1 MNNKQRH
8 QVLFNT
14 DTNIIGGVPDYSAV
28 IKFVLDELG
37 PSQNTDFVFRTQNAS
52 QRFVNAIKRLLIE
65 FKNDAHKKIFIDA
78 ISNDTLRLEQ
88 KYLMLFWQFNI
99 NNPLFNR
106 LTEDY
111 YMKCL
116 FAGRSSLSSEEVTSL
131 LYELRRENP
140 DELQWSEATLKL
152 TASKYLTVLKKL
164 GLAEGTQNKSICYPV
179 VGDEIF
185 VYFVKLALA
194 VYPEQPT
201 EANPLFKLSFL
212 DTESLIKR
220 LKTIK
225 FTSIWTL
232 KQLGNNIQIEL
243 A

>member
-1 MNNKQRH
+1 MDNQPAHK
-8 QVLFNT
+8 VIFDT
-14 DTNIIGGVPDYSAV
+14 DTNVIGSVPDYAAV
-28 IKFVLDELG
+28 IKFVLDELN
-37 PSQNTDFVFRTQNAS
+37 SVQNSDFVFRTQNS
-52 QRFVNAIKRLLIE
+52 SKRFVKAIRRLLLE
-65 FKNDAHKKIFIDA
+65 FKNEEHKKIFKEALSDD
-78 ISNDTLRLEQ
+78 SLRLEQ

-99 NNPLFNR
+99 NNQLFHR

-111 YMKCL
+111 FLKCL
-116 FAGRSSLSSEEVTSL
+116 FAGRSSLSAEEATSL

-152 TASKYLTVLKKL
+152 TASKYLTSLKKL
-164 GLAEGTQNKSICYPV
+164 GLAEGTQHKSIRYPV

-185 VYFVKLALA
+185 VYLVKLALA

-201 EANPLFKLSFL
+201 ETNPLFKLSFL
-212 DTESLIKR
+212 DTASLIKR

-225 FTSIWTL
+225 FTTIWTL

-243 A
+243 I

>member
-1 MNNKQRH
+1 M
-8 QVLFNT
+8 FNT

-37 PSQNTDFVFRTQNAS
+37 SVENSDFVFRTHNAS
-52 QRFVNAIKRLLIE
+52 QRFVNAIKRLLLE
-65 FKNDAHKKIFIDA
+65 FKNDEHKKIFTEALSDD
-78 ISNDTLRLEQ
+78 NLRLEQ
-88 KYLMLFWQFNI
+88 KYLMLFWQFNV

-116 FAGRSSLSSEEVTSL
+116 FAGRSSLSSDEVKSL

-164 GLAEGTQNKSICYPV
+164 GLAEGGQHKSIRYAV

-185 VYFVKLALA
+185 VYLVKLALA
-194 VYPEQPT
+194 VYPEQPN
-201 EANPLFKLSFL
+201 ENNPLLRLSFL
-212 DTESLIKR
+212 DTASLINR
-220 LKTIK
+220 LKSIK
-225 FTSIWTL
+225 FTTIWTL